1 MGRRLKNA
9 PIVNRV
15 QMNLRVSDTLKS
27 DLEAIA
33 IADDKDLIDVVVE
46 VLSVYV
52 KKRKKGAIV

>member
-52 KKRKKGAIV
+52 KKRKKGAIA